1 MCGLSGDGAPGL
13 TAPDGGNQELGMRKG
28 NKRKGNAHSKGEGG
42 DTGDKENNEKGFKK
56 GDLLERCFSQEKK
69 RTIVH
74 HIINIGDQ

>member
-13 TAPDGGNQELGMRKG
+13 TAPDGGNQELGMRKE
-28 NKRKGNAHSKGEGG
+28 NKRKGNAHSIHK
-42 DTGDKENNEKGFKK
+42 KGFKK

>member
-42 DTGDKENNEKGFKK
+42 ILVIKKIMKRDSKK
-56 GDLLERCFSQEKK
+56 GICWSGVFLRK
-69 RTIVH
+69 RKE
-74 HIINIGDQ
+74 Q